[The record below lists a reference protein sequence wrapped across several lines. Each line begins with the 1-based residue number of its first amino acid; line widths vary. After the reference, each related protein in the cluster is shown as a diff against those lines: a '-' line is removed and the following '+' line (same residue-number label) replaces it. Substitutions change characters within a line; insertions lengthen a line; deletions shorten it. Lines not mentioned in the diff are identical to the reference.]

1 MALVFRIAA
10 NSGGGGGGSY
20 ITPFAYYDFETSGS
34 QYVTNVLGAN
44 NYTGSFNKST
54 GGQSYSTHFGF
65 DDTYIHS
72 GSYAVRFPM
81 STSDYTIDVGTPNER
96 DNWNTLFSGSF
107 SWSGWVYLERNETYR
122 YATTSLWGLDRGSSN
137 GGFDFTLDRSGTG
150 FGPLAVLSYGSD
162 VGDDGTSQQ
171 FKGWV
176 DETNN
181 LNYQGWNHVVFIVD
195 GDNSDSSNNRRIRAY
210 VNNVDYGY
218 LDDQTGHSG
227 VYFQHSW
234 NPSRETYIGKRT
246 GGGPYALDEVSI
258 WSTALS
264 TGQVNALYNS
274 GNGANALTALTS
286 SS

>member
-10 NSGGGGGGSY
+10 NGGGGGGGGSY
-20 ITPFAYYDFETSGS
+20 ITPFAYYDFETTGS

-44 NYTGSFNKST
+44 DYTGSFNSST
-54 GGQSYSTHFGF
+54 GAGSYGSYFGF
-65 DDTYIHS
+65 DDTYVHS
-72 GSYAVRFPM
+72 GSYAVRMPKT
-81 STSDYTIDVGTPNER
+81 TSDRKIELGTPNER

-107 SWSGWVYLERNETYR
+107 SWSGWVYLERTAGSDYS
-122 YATTSLWGLDRGSSN
+122 YTSLWGLDRGSSA
-137 GGFDFTLDRSGTG
+137 GGFDFTLDRGSSG

-162 VGDDGTSQQ
+162 PGDDGTSQL

-181 LNYQGWNHVVFIVD
+181 LNYQGWNHIVFIVD

-227 VYFQHSW
+227 VYFQNSW
-234 NPSRETYIGKRT
+234 NLSRRVYKKRQ
-246 GGGPYALDEVSI
+246 Y
-258 WSTALS
+258 
-264 TGQVNALYNS
+264 
-274 GNGANALTALTS
+274 
-286 SS
+286 